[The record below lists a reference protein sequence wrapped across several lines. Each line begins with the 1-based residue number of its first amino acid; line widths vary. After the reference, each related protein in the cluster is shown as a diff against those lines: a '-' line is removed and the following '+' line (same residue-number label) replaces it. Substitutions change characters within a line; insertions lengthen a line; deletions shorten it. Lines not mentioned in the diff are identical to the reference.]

1 MSPARTGSV
10 KNGCHLKMIA
20 ENERRGGVEEEGKRE
35 EAGKVKLE
43 ETLARLGAG

>member
-1 MSPARTGSV
+1 M

-20 ENERRGGVEEEGKRE
+20 KNEQRREKKSARNMGKE